1 MSSRRSRQTG
11 NVLVP
16 IMLIGLISTLM
27 MGALINYSVFI
38 EQAAVENQLAET
50 RAYWAIMGHFRYAIS
65 RQRHAGFCPNTL
77 GCIGTES
84 ISDISKVTIL
94 QGYLDEISGF
104 RTFTYPEESSLY
116 SIKVSLTAAADD
128 DPSRNAYSGYMMIA
142 GSYPTAGV
150 STLPIL
156 SNLAQRLAPFQVRFC
171 TSLASSSSS
180 CSGNIGSNN
189 NNGKPTGYYAVRRFY
204 RTQSAS

>member
-84 ISDISKVTIL
+84 IRPVL
-94 QGYLDEISGF
+94 
-104 RTFTYPEESSLY
+104 
-116 SIKVSLTAAADD
+116 ADQ
-128 DPSRNAYSGYMMIA
+128 
-142 GSYPTAGV
+142 T
-150 STLPIL
+150 
-156 SNLAQRLAPFQVRFC
+156 NLATRYERRLP
-171 TSLASSSSS
+171 L
-180 CSGNIGSNN
+180 
-189 NNGKPTGYYAVRRFY
+189 Y
-204 RTQSAS
+204 RTAHVSIPVDTLTPDQVTEAILHAAGFSPNQRAVAQS

>member
-1 MSSRRSRQTG
+1 MSSPRSRQTG
-11 NVLVP
+11 NILVP
-16 IMLIGLISTLM
+16 IMLIGLISTLT

-77 GCIGTES
+77 GCIGTET
-84 ISDISKVTIL
+84 ISDITKVTIL
-94 QGYLDEISGF
+94 QGYLDEISAY
-104 RTFTYPEESSLY
+104 RTLTYPEESSLY
-116 SIKVSLTAAADD
+116 SIKIDLTAAADD
-128 DPSRNAYSGYMMIA
+128 DPSRNAYSGYMMIL
-142 GSYPTAGV
+142 GSYPTSGV

-156 SNLAQRLAPFQVRFC
+156 SNLAQRLAPLQVRIC
-171 TSLASSSSS
+171 TSMTSAFQA
-180 CSGNIGSNN
+180 CTGIASNN
-189 NNGKPTGYYAVRRFY
+189 NNGKPTGYYSIRRLY